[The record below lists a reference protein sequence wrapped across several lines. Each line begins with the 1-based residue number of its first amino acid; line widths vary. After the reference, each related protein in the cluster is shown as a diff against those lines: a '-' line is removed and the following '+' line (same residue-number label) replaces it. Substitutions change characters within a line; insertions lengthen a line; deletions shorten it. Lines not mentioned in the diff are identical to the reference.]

1 MRKVFL
7 TGAVFALLGTG
18 AVAQTPP
25 QPTAGHTMHLIKL
38 PNGDFTVPLSELE
51 NSGANGQVTIRP
63 QGLKTVVTIR
73 VFGKPKHKHVF
84 SLISGS
90 DCGVLGTPASIALA
104 PALTGQPSR
113 TIVSLPIEDLTSQ
126 DYVVTAQDAT
136 ARQQFKEACARL

>member
-1 MRKVFL
+1 MRQAFL
-7 TGAVFALLGTG
+7 TGAMFALLAAG
-18 AVAQTPP
+18 AGAQTPP

-51 NSGANGQVTIRP
+51 DSGAKGQVTIRP

-73 VFGKPKHKHVF
+73 VFGKPKHRHVF
-84 SLISGS
+84 SLKSGT

-113 TIVSLPIEDLTSQ
+113 TIVSLPIEALTSQ
-126 DYVVTAQDAT
+126 DFVVTAQDAT
-136 ARQQFKEACARL
+136 ARQQFKEACAHL